1 MLEDKD
7 FEFVEEAPVTNEEV
21 PAEEEIT
28 ADDFTLTEVD
38 STIHEQKFQT
48 KPTTFTKDAFRR
60 FKKNKSSVAATY
72 ILGTLVLLSIVVP
85 LVDRNDIENS
95 HPEEIFLSPKLFNA
109 GTGFWDGTERYSN
122 IAVDISEMP
131 NATTEEEKPNGDRTD
146 SVSVNVSV
154 NDSVNVSDSVNVAE
168 AKPAEPAPARKRFV
182 KPELEEIREFCFEKN
197 INIDVDRFFNYYE
210 SKGWKVGVSPMKD
223 WKAAVRNWAKNDSLY
238 SRPGSTRISS
248 DTSAQVL
255 QNYTAPE
262 TETDVESNLAEI
274 QGVNNAELEE
284 DKIVF

>member
-1 MLEDKD
+1 MRESFVLHAEYIED
-7 FEFVEEAPVTNEEV
+7 
-21 PAEEEIT
+21 
-28 ADDFTLTEVD
+28 L
-38 STIHEQKFQT
+38 
-48 KPTTFTKDAFRR
+48 
-60 FKKNKSSVAATY
+60 
-72 ILGTLVLLSIVVP
+72 
-85 LVDRNDIENS
+85 
-95 HPEEIFLSPKLFNA
+95 PEELKGAFLRYIYEYGINEIEPELSGLELTVWLKIKRRIDDDVSAYERKVSNLKQNRNRTA
-109 GTGFWDGTERYSN
+109 TGAKSTAPTDNRTEN
-122 IAVDISEMP
+122 
-131 NATTEEEKPNGDRTD
+131 NTEEEKPNGDRTD

>member
-1 MLEDKD
+1 MRESFVLHAEYIED
-7 FEFVEEAPVTNEEV
+7 
-21 PAEEEIT
+21 
-28 ADDFTLTEVD
+28 L
-38 STIHEQKFQT
+38 
-48 KPTTFTKDAFRR
+48 
-60 FKKNKSSVAATY
+60 
-72 ILGTLVLLSIVVP
+72 
-85 LVDRNDIENS
+85 
-95 HPEEIFLSPKLFNA
+95 PEELKGAFLRYIYEYGINETEPELSGLELTVWLKIKRRIDDDVSAYERKVSNLKQNRNRTA
-109 GTGFWDGTERYSN
+109 TGTKTATTTDDRTGTER
-122 IAVDISEMP
+122 AP
-131 NATTEEEKPNGDRTD
+131 NGHRTENTTEEGKPNGDRTD
-146 SVSVNVSV
+146 SVSVNDNV
-154 NDSVNVSDSVNVAE
+154 SVNVSDSVNVAE
-168 AKPAEPAPARKRFV
+168 AKPAEPAPEPAPTRKRFV

>member
-1 MLEDKD
+1 MRESFVLHAEYIED
-7 FEFVEEAPVTNEEV
+7 
-21 PAEEEIT
+21 
-28 ADDFTLTEVD
+28 L
-38 STIHEQKFQT
+38 
-48 KPTTFTKDAFRR
+48 
-60 FKKNKSSVAATY
+60 
-72 ILGTLVLLSIVVP
+72 
-85 LVDRNDIENS
+85 
-95 HPEEIFLSPKLFNA
+95 PEELKGAFLRYIYEYGINETEPELSGLELTVWLKIKRRIDDDVSAYERKVSNLKQNKNRTA
-109 GTGFWDGTERYSN
+109 TGAKTATTTDNRTDTERTPDGHRTEN
-122 IAVDISEMP
+122 
-131 NATTEEEKPNGDRTD
+131 NTEEEKPNGDRAD

>member
-1 MLEDKD
+1 MKER
-7 FEFVEEAPVTNEEV
+7 
-21 PAEEEIT
+21 
-28 ADDFTLTEVD
+28 
-38 STIHEQKFQT
+38 FQT
-48 KPTTFTKDAFRR
+48 LNRTETERQPVQKPRRLPTTERTPNGHR
-60 FKKNKSSVAATY
+60 T
-72 ILGTLVLLSIVVP
+72 
-85 LVDRNDIENS
+85 EN
-95 HPEEIFLSPKLFNA
+95 
-109 GTGFWDGTERYSN
+109 
-122 IAVDISEMP
+122 
-131 NATTEEEKPNGDRTD
+131 TTEEEKPNGDRAD

-154 NDSVNVSDSVNVAE
+154 NDSVNVSDSVNVAG

>member
-1 MLEDKD
+1 MNLLYGLKL
-7 FEFVEEAPVTNEEV
+7 N
-21 PAEEEIT
+21 AE
-28 ADDFTLTEVD
+28 
-38 STIHEQKFQT
+38 STTTFQLMKERFQT
-48 KPTTFTKDAFRR
+48 LNRTETERQPVQKLQQPPTTERTPNGHR
-60 FKKNKSSVAATY
+60 T
-72 ILGTLVLLSIVVP
+72 
-85 LVDRNDIENS
+85 EN
-95 HPEEIFLSPKLFNA
+95 
-109 GTGFWDGTERYSN
+109 
-122 IAVDISEMP
+122 
-131 NATTEEEKPNGDRTD
+131 TTEEEKPNGDRTD
-146 SVSVNVSV
+146 SVSVN
-154 NDSVNVSDSVNVAE
+154 DSVNVSVNVPDSVNVAE
-168 AKPAEPAPARKRFV
+168 AKPAEPSPARKRFV

>member
-1 MLEDKD
+1 MRESFVLHAEYIED
-7 FEFVEEAPVTNEEV
+7 
-21 PAEEEIT
+21 
-28 ADDFTLTEVD
+28 L
-38 STIHEQKFQT
+38 
-48 KPTTFTKDAFRR
+48 
-60 FKKNKSSVAATY
+60 
-72 ILGTLVLLSIVVP
+72 
-85 LVDRNDIENS
+85 
-95 HPEEIFLSPKLFNA
+95 PEELKGAFLRYIYEYGINEIEPELSGLELTVWLKIKRRIDDDVEAYERKVSNLKQNRNRTA
-109 GTGFWDGTERYSN
+109 TGAKTATTTENRTDTERT
-122 IAVDISEMP
+122 P
-131 NATTEEEKPNGDRTD
+131 NGHRTENTTEEEKPNGDRTD
-146 SVSVNVSV
+146 SVSVN
-154 NDSVNVSDSVNVAE
+154 DSVNVSVNDIECVSVAE
-168 AKPAEPAPARKRFV
+168 TPAEPAPEPAPTRKRFIA
-182 KPELEEIREFCFEKN
+182 PTLEEIREFCFEKN

>member
-1 MLEDKD
+1 MRESFVLHAEYIED
-7 FEFVEEAPVTNEEV
+7 
-21 PAEEEIT
+21 
-28 ADDFTLTEVD
+28 L
-38 STIHEQKFQT
+38 
-48 KPTTFTKDAFRR
+48 
-60 FKKNKSSVAATY
+60 
-72 ILGTLVLLSIVVP
+72 
-85 LVDRNDIENS
+85 
-95 HPEEIFLSPKLFNA
+95 PEELKGAFLRYIYEYGINEIEPELSGLELTVWLKIKRRIDDDVLAYERKVSNLRQNKNRTA
-109 GTGFWDGTERYSN
+109 IGAKTAITTDNRTDTER
-122 IAVDISEMP
+122 
-131 NATTEEEKPNGDRTD
+131 TPNGDRTD

-154 NDSVNVSDSVNVAE
+154 NDSVNVPDSVNVAE

-238 SRPGSTRISS
+238 SRPGSVRISS
-248 DTSAQVL
+248 DTSAQLL

-262 TETDVESNLAEI
+262 TETDFEANLAEI

-284 DKIVF
+284 NEIIF

>member
-1 MLEDKD
+1 MRESFVLHAEYIED
-7 FEFVEEAPVTNEEV
+7 
-21 PAEEEIT
+21 
-28 ADDFTLTEVD
+28 L
-38 STIHEQKFQT
+38 
-48 KPTTFTKDAFRR
+48 
-60 FKKNKSSVAATY
+60 
-72 ILGTLVLLSIVVP
+72 
-85 LVDRNDIENS
+85 
-95 HPEEIFLSPKLFNA
+95 PEELKGAFLRYIYEYGINEIEPELSGLELTVWLKIKRRIDDDVSAYERKVSNLKQNRNRTA
-109 GTGFWDGTERYSN
+109 TGTKTATTTETRTDTERT
-122 IAVDISEMP
+122 P
-131 NATTEEEKPNGDRTD
+131 NGHRTENNTEEEKPNGDRAD

>member
-1 MLEDKD
+1 MRESFVLHAEYIED
-7 FEFVEEAPVTNEEV
+7 
-21 PAEEEIT
+21 
-28 ADDFTLTEVD
+28 L
-38 STIHEQKFQT
+38 
-48 KPTTFTKDAFRR
+48 
-60 FKKNKSSVAATY
+60 
-72 ILGTLVLLSIVVP
+72 
-85 LVDRNDIENS
+85 
-95 HPEEIFLSPKLFNA
+95 PEELKGAFLRYIYEYGINETEPELSGLELTVWLKIKRRIDDDVSAYERKVSNLKQNRNRTA
-109 GTGFWDGTERYSN
+109 TGTKTAPTAETRTATERTSN
-122 IAVDISEMP
+122 GNRTDTDEK
-131 NATTEEEKPNGDRTD
+131 TENTAGDRTD
-146 SVSVNVSV
+146 SVSV

-197 INIDVDRFFNYYE
+197 INTNVDKFFYYYK
-210 SKGWKVGVSPMKD
+210 SKGWKVGNSPMKD

>member
-1 MLEDKD
+1 MRESFVIHAEYIED
-7 FEFVEEAPVTNEEV
+7 
-21 PAEEEIT
+21 
-28 ADDFTLTEVD
+28 L
-38 STIHEQKFQT
+38 
-48 KPTTFTKDAFRR
+48 
-60 FKKNKSSVAATY
+60 
-72 ILGTLVLLSIVVP
+72 
-85 LVDRNDIENS
+85 
-95 HPEEIFLSPKLFNA
+95 PEELKGAFLRYIYEYGINCTEPELSGLELTVWLKIKRRIDDDVSAYERKVSNLKQNKNRTA
-109 GTGFWDGTERYSN
+109 TGAKTATTTDNRTDTERT
-122 IAVDISEMP
+122 P
-131 NATTEEEKPNGDRTD
+131 NGHRTENTTEEEKPNGDRAD

>member
-1 MLEDKD
+1 MRESFVLHAEYIED
-7 FEFVEEAPVTNEEV
+7 
-21 PAEEEIT
+21 
-28 ADDFTLTEVD
+28 L
-38 STIHEQKFQT
+38 
-48 KPTTFTKDAFRR
+48 
-60 FKKNKSSVAATY
+60 
-72 ILGTLVLLSIVVP
+72 
-85 LVDRNDIENS
+85 
-95 HPEEIFLSPKLFNA
+95 PEELKGAFLRYIYEYGINEIEPELSGLELTVWLKIKRRIDDDVQAYERKVSNLKQNKNRTA
-109 GTGFWDGTERYSN
+109 TGAKTATTTDNRTDTERT
-122 IAVDISEMP
+122 P
-131 NATTEEEKPNGDRTD
+131 NGHRTENTTEEEKPNGDRAD

-168 AKPAEPAPARKRFV
+168 AKPAEPAITRKRFV

>member
-1 MLEDKD
+1 MRESFVLHAEYIEDLPEELKGAFLRYIYEYGINEIEPELSGLELTVWLKIKRRIDD
-7 FEFVEEAPVTNEEV
+7 DVEAYERKIANLKQNKNR
-21 PAEEEIT
+21 T
-28 ADDFTLTEVD
+28 ATG
-38 STIHEQKFQT
+38 T
-48 KPTTFTKDAFRR
+48 KTAPTTEARTD
-60 FKKNKSSVAATY
+60 
-72 ILGTLVLLSIVVP
+72 
-85 LVDRNDIENS
+85 
-95 HPEEIFLSPKLFNA
+95 
-109 GTGFWDGTERYSN
+109 TERT
-122 IAVDISEMP
+122 P
-131 NATTEEEKPNGDRTD
+131 NGDRTEADAETENTAGDRTD
-146 SVSVNVSV
+146 SVSVNDSV
-154 NDSVNVSDSVNVAE
+154 NVSVNVSDSVNVAE
-168 AKPAEPAPARKRFV
+168 AKPAEPDRATDTIKKRFV
-182 KPELEEIREFCFEKN
+182 KPKLEDIRDFCLEKN

>member
-1 MLEDKD
+1 MRESFVLHAEYIED
-7 FEFVEEAPVTNEEV
+7 
-21 PAEEEIT
+21 
-28 ADDFTLTEVD
+28 L
-38 STIHEQKFQT
+38 
-48 KPTTFTKDAFRR
+48 
-60 FKKNKSSVAATY
+60 
-72 ILGTLVLLSIVVP
+72 
-85 LVDRNDIENS
+85 
-95 HPEEIFLSPKLFNA
+95 PEELKGAFLRYIYEYGINEIEPELSGLELTVWLKIKRRIDDDVLAYERKVSNLRQNKNRTA
-109 GTGFWDGTERYSN
+109 TGAKTAITTDNRTDTER
-122 IAVDISEMP
+122 
-131 NATTEEEKPNGDRTD
+131 TPNGDRTD

-154 NDSVNVSDSVNVAE
+154 NDSVNVPDSVNVAE

-238 SRPGSTRISS
+238 SRPGSVRISS
-248 DTSAQVL
+248 DTSAQLL

-262 TETDVESNLAEI
+262 TETDFEANLAEI

-284 DKIVF
+284 NEIIF

>member
-1 MLEDKD
+1 MRESFVLHAEYIED
-7 FEFVEEAPVTNEEV
+7 
-21 PAEEEIT
+21 
-28 ADDFTLTEVD
+28 L
-38 STIHEQKFQT
+38 
-48 KPTTFTKDAFRR
+48 
-60 FKKNKSSVAATY
+60 
-72 ILGTLVLLSIVVP
+72 
-85 LVDRNDIENS
+85 
-95 HPEEIFLSPKLFNA
+95 PEELKGAFLRYIYEYGINEIEPELSGLELTVWLKIKRRIDDDVQAYERKVSNLKQNKNRTA
-109 GTGFWDGTERYSN
+109 TGAKTATTTDNRTDTERT
-122 IAVDISEMP
+122 P
-131 NATTEEEKPNGDRTD
+131 NGHRTENTTEEEKPNGDRAD
-146 SVSVNVSV
+146 SVSV

-274 QGVNNAELEE
+274 QGLNNAELEE